1 MLNSRCAAAAA
12 SHVSPQRVR
21 LTHVSDTEPQWRH
34 ICEVCGVEEI
44 LTPGDAFELGWDYP
58 PRMGQFG
65 VVGPRCCPR
74 CPNVKTV
81 WWALVIDS
89 YTEDMLTDAQRAT
102 VVRIAGEP
110 ESIALKND

>member
-1 MLNSRCAAAAA
+1 VSRRRGLYL
-12 SHVSPQRVR
+12 SPLQVR

-34 ICEVCGVEEI
+34 ICEVCGAEAI
-44 LTPGDAFELGWDYP
+44 LTAGDAFDLGWDYP

-81 WWALVIDS
+81 WWALAIDG
-89 YTEDMLTDAQRAT
+89 YTADMLTDAQRAT

-110 ESIALKND
+110 ESIALKNDST